1 MDKRINFE
9 RLAEKRVSE
18 AIKKV
23 RLIGNLS
30 NRRNYD
36 YTEAHVKQIIEA
48 LESELKN
55 MKSKFRSEETYEDV
69 AFSFKK
75 S

>member
-18 AIKKV
+18 AIKKI

-36 YTEAHVKQIIEA
+36 YTESHVRQIIEA
-48 LESELKN
+48 LETELKN
-55 MKSKFRSEETYEDV
+55 MKSKFRSEEASEDV

>member
-18 AIKKV
+18 AIKKI

-36 YTEAHVKQIIEA
+36 YTETHVRQIIDA

-55 MKSKFRSEETYEDV
+55 MKSKFRSEETSEDV
-69 AFSFKK
+69 TFSFKK